1 MTKSRSFFAV
11 LSLASLLVLPS
22 CGDDD
27 DSKGDDKEKPCDLVA
42 QTGCAEGLVCEQV
55 SGGEPKCFAPVS
67 VKGKVFDT
75 TSNAGIEGAHV
86 VARDANEVA
95 ISGVAVTAQDGTYEL
110 KVPSPRDASG
120 KPITTNYTLRADA
133 QGYLTFPKAPRMAL
147 PVDIAKATGEP
158 LVVQNA
164 ATDIGLIPLP
174 DSANLG
180 SISGKVLAEN
190 PGGTLVVAQGVTATA
205 GKDGAYTV
213 FNVPAGSVSVAGY
226 LAGVN
231 LKPATADVKAGAETK
246 DVNLDVLG
254 QTTTTVSGKVEI
266 VNPGA
271 GKNTS
276 IILVVE
282 ETFVENAARGE
293 APPGLRAA
301 NVSGDW
307 SIPNVPDGKYV
318 VLGAFE
324 NDFLVRDPDTSI
336 GGTEIQHITVPGT
349 TTVTSFKI
357 TGALD
362 VISPDGGQ
370 EVSGTP
376 TFSWDDDSSEDT
388 YTVQVYDAFGAEVW
402 KLEGVLGPKGSKPV
416 EVPYAGPALK
426 AGIYYQF
433 RATSIKDGVPISR
446 TEDLKG
452 VFLYK

>member
-1 MTKSRSFFAV
+1 MKRRRFTLLF
-11 LSLASLLVLPS
+11 LALTPIFVS

-27 DSKGDDKEKPCDLVA
+27 DEKKKEEPATCDVAA
-42 QTGCAEGLVCEQV
+42 QTGCEDGQVCETV
-55 SGGEPKCFAPVS
+55 AGAEPKCFAPVS

-75 TSNAGIEGAHV
+75 TTQAGIEGAHV
-86 VARDANEVA
+86 VARDANEGAV
-95 ISGVAVTAQDGTYEL
+95 SGIAVSAKDGTYEL
-110 KVPSPRDASG
+110 RVPSPRDADG
-120 KPITTNYTLRADA
+120 KPVKTEYTLRADA
-133 QGYLTFPKAPRMAL
+133 MGYLTFPKAPRVAL
-147 PVDIAKATGEP
+147 PVDIATATGDP
-158 LVVQNA
+158 WVVQSS

-174 DSANLG
+174 STANLG
-180 SISGKVLAEN
+180 SVSGKVLAEN
-190 PGGTLVVAQGVTATA
+190 PGGTLVVAGGLTGTA
-205 GKDGAYTV
+205 GTDGAYTV
-213 FNVPAGSVSVAGY
+213 FNVPAGTVGVSGY

-231 LKPATADVKAGAETK
+231 LKPATAEVKAGATTS

-254 QTTTTVSGKVEI
+254 KASTTVSGKVEI
-266 VNPGA
+266 VNPGQ

-276 IILVVE
+276 VILVVE
-282 ETFVENAARGE
+282 ETFVANAARGE

-349 TTVTSFKI
+349 STVSSFKI
-357 TGALD
+357 TGALA
-362 VISPDGGQ
+362 VIAPDGGK
-370 EVSGTP
+370 EVSGMP
-376 TFSWDDDSSEDT
+376 TFVWEDDSSEDS
-388 YTVQVYDAFGAEVW
+388 YTVQVYDAFGTEVW
-402 KLEGVLGPKGSKPV
+402 KQEGIVGPKGSKPA
-416 EVPYAGPALK
+416 ELAYAGPPMKSGL
-426 AGIYYQF
+426 YYQF

>member
-1 MTKSRSFFAV
+1 MKTRRE
-11 LSLASLLVLPS
+11 LAFLCVLPLVMS

-27 DSKGDDKEKPCDLVA
+27 DAAKSQPKGCDVVA
-42 QTGCAEGLVCEQV
+42 QTGCKDGQVCEEV
-55 SGGEPKCFAPVS
+55 SGAEPKCFAPVS

-75 TSNAGIEGAHV
+75 VTSAGIEGANV

-95 ISGVAVTAQDGTYEL
+95 ISGIAITAKDGSYEL
-110 KVPSPRDASG
+110 RVPSPRDKDG
-120 KPITTNYTLRADA
+120 KPLGTNYTLRADA
-133 QGYLTFPKAPRMAL
+133 QGYLTFPKAPRVAL
-147 PVDIAKATGEP
+147 PVDIATATGDP
-158 LVVQNA
+158 LTVQNA

-174 DSANLG
+174 DTANLG
-180 SISGKVLAEN
+180 SISGKVLAKN
-190 PGGTLVVAQGVTATA
+190 PGGALIVASGPTATA
-205 GKDGAYTV
+205 GTDGVYTV
-213 FNVPAGSVSVAGY
+213 FNVPAGSVAVTGY

-231 LKPATADVKAGAETK
+231 LKPATADVKAGETTK

-254 QTTTTVSGKVEI
+254 DAKTVVSGKVGI
-266 VNPGA
+266 VNPGD

-349 TTVTSFKI
+349 TSVTSFKI

-362 VISPDGGQ
+362 VVSPDGAE

-376 TFSWDDDSSEDT
+376 TFTWEDDSSEDS
-388 YTVQVYDAFGAEVW
+388 YTVNVFDAFGTEVW
-402 KLEGVLGPKGSKPV
+402 KQEGIVGPKGNAPATA
-416 EVPYAGPALK
+416 EYAGPALK
-426 AGIYYQF
+426 AGFYYQF

-446 TEDLKG
+446 TEDLRG
-452 VFLYK
+452 VFIYK